1 VKKKWLFDGQTTQDF
16 TAVRKEFVA
25 EFLAEV
31 RPKVDHGS
39 ALDVGCGLGDF
50 SKFLFDLGFRVVA
63 VDGRE
68 ENATEAKRRYADILF
83 RTQNAE
89 ELSAAELGTFD
100 LVLCFGLLY
109 HLENPFR
116 AIRQLF
122 TLTNHILFVE
132 SMCASGS
139 RSNMELVDESHDE
152 NQALTYVA
160 FYPTEPCLIKMLY
173 RAGFPYVYTFEK
185 LPSHPLFHASF
196 WRRKARTM
204 LVASKAPLAAPGLRL
219 TADVPGS
226 WEVLS
231 TRRERLKAKLEG
243 LAASVFKPFRLV
255 SLRPQDGA
263 QAGPRDERKR

>member
-1 VKKKWLFDGQTTQDF
+1 VEKKWLFDGQSTRDF
-16 TAVRKEFVA
+16 TAVRKDFVA
-25 EFLAEV
+25 EFLA
-31 RPKVDHGS
+31 KVQPQPDKGS

-50 SKFLFDLGFRVVA
+50 SKFLSDLGFRVVA

-68 ENATEAKRRYADILF
+68 ENSAEARKRYADIVF

-89 ELSAAELGTFD
+89 ELSVAELGTFD

-116 AIRQLF
+116 TIRQLF
-122 TLTNHILFVE
+122 ALTKNILFVE

-139 RSNMELVDESHDE
+139 RPNMELIDESHDE

-160 FYPTEPCLIKMLY
+160 FYPSEPCLIKMLY
-173 RAGFPYVYTFEK
+173 RAGFPYVYAFEK
-185 LPSHPLFHASF
+185 LPPHPLFHASF

-204 LVASKAPLAAPGLRL
+204 LVASKVPLAASGLQL
-219 TADVPGS
+219 TADVRGS

-231 TRRERLKAKLEG
+231 SNRERLKARIGG
-243 LAASVFKPFRLV
+243 LVGSILKPFRQG
-255 SLRPQDGA
+255 SLRPEDG
-263 QAGPRDERKR
+263 RKR